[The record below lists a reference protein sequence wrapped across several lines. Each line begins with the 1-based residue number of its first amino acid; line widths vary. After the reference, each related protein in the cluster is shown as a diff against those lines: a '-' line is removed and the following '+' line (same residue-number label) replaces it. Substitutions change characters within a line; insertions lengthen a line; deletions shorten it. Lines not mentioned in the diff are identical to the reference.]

1 MEDLKIPDLIVT
13 TDVPENT
20 VKKVY
25 NRNARY
31 AQEYIKDSEKLI
43 IKSNIMNMIML
54 IDECDE
60 PIEIKRLTNI
70 LKNMIILH
78 GKELKNMP
86 DCILNIERA
95 LKMQELCYDIYVLY
109 KILHNIKFNSVVD
122 NIHFRHIEQDI
133 ECFPPIPP
141 EERIILENKIK
152 YMRFNYQAKK
162 KQDAFKV
169 GQIVGAKDKEN
180 KWWLSRILHVYNDHQ
195 RDGFWYY
202 VRFEGWGELHDEWI
216 YSETY
221 RVRRFNSRKHF
232 LKK

>member
-1 MEDLKIPDLIVT
+1 MEELKLPELIDT
-13 TDVPENT
+13 TYISHKP

-25 NRNARY
+25 KRESQY
-31 AQEYIKDSEKLI
+31 DKEYIKDSEKLL
-43 IKSNIMNMIML
+43 IKSNIMNMISL
-54 IDECDE
+54 IDDCDE
-60 PIEIKRLTNI
+60 PAETKRLHNI

-78 GKELKNMP
+78 GKQLINMP
-86 DCILNIERA
+86 EFILNVERV
-95 LKMQELCYDIYVLY
+95 LKTQESCYEIYVLF
-109 KILHNIKFNSVVD
+109 KILHNIKFNSVID
-122 NIHFRHIEQDI
+122 NIHFRYVEQDI

-141 EERIILENKIK
+141 EERAILEKKIK
-152 YMRFNYQAKK
+152 YITFTYQAKK

-180 KWWLSRILHVYNDHQ
+180 KWWLSRILHVYNDPQ

-221 RVRRFNSRKHF
+221 RVRRFNPRKHF